1 MIIGSSEIRKLIQ
14 EKKLV
19 ENYLEEHVE
28 GAGIDVRVG
37 KIFHLKSGAKLTT
50 SERVLPE
57 VEEVNESHFVLKPD
71 HYVLIQTMEKVN
83 MPLGLCA
90 RMLPRSTIQRSGVYQ
105 FHAFI
110 DPGYSGQLTFGMKNL
125 GKFDF
130 EFEKGTKIA
139 QLVFEEVRGEAK
151 PYNGRYQGGRVT

>member
-1 MIIGSSEIRKLIQ
+1 MILGSSELRRLIN
-14 EKKLV
+14 EIKLV
-19 ENYLEEHVE
+19 ENYNENYIE

-57 VEEVNESHFVLKPD
+57 VEELQDTRFVLKPE

-83 MPLGLCA
+83 MPLDLCA
-90 RMLPRSTIQRSGVYQ
+90 RMLPRSTVQRSGVYQ

-125 GKFDF
+125 GNHEF

-139 QLVFEEVRGEAK
+139 QLIFEEVKGEAK
-151 PYNGRYQGGRVT
+151 GYKGRYQGGKVT

>member
-1 MIIGSSEIRKLIQ
+1 MILAYSEIKKLIA

-19 ENYLEEHVE
+19 ENYLEENIE

-37 KIFHLKSGAKLTT
+37 KIFHLKSGAKLTA

-57 VEEVNESHFVLKPD
+57 VEEVVEKHFVLKPE

-83 MPLGLCA
+83 MPLDLCA

-110 DPGYSGQLTFGMKNL
+110 DPGYSGVLTFGMKNL
-125 GKFDF
+125 GRFNF
-130 EFEKGTKIA
+130 EFEKGTKVA
-139 QLVFEEVRGEAK
+139 QLIFEEVKGEAK
-151 PYNGRYQGGRVT
+151 GYKGRYQGGKVT

>member
-1 MIIGSSEIRKLIQ
+1 MILAYSEIKKMIK
-14 EKKLV
+14 ESKLV
-19 ENYLEEHVE
+19 ENYLGENIE

-37 KIFHLKSGAKLTT
+37 KIFHLKSGAKLTA

-57 VEEVNESHFVLKPD
+57 VEEVPEKHFVLKPE
-71 HYVLIQTMEKVN
+71 HYVLIQTIEKVN
-83 MPLGLCA
+83 MPLNMCA

-110 DPGYSGQLTFGMKNL
+110 DPGYSGALTFGMKNL
-125 GKFDF
+125 GKFNF

-139 QLVFEEVRGEAK
+139 QLIFEEVKGEAK
-151 PYNGRYQGGRVT
+151 GYKGRYQGGKVT

>member
-1 MIIGSSEIRKLIQ
+1 MILAYSEIKKLIA

-19 ENYLEEHVE
+19 ENYLEENIE

-37 KIFHLKSGAKLTT
+37 RIFYLKSGAKLTA

-57 VEEVNESHFVLKPD
+57 VEEVVEKHFVLKPE

-83 MPLGLCA
+83 MPLDLCA

-110 DPGYSGQLTFGMKNL
+110 DPGYSGVLTFGMKNL
-125 GKFDF
+125 PNANINSCALNIFF
-130 EFEKGTKIA
+130 
-139 QLVFEEVRGEAK
+139 
-151 PYNGRYQGGRVT
+151 

>member
-1 MIIGSSEIRKLIQ
+1 MILAYSEIKKLIT

-19 ENYLEEHVE
+19 ENHLEENIE

-37 KIFHLKSGAKLTT
+37 KIFHLKSGAKLTA

-57 VEEVNESHFVLKPD
+57 VEEVPEKHFVLKPE
-71 HYVLIQTMEKVN
+71 HYVLIQTIEKVN
-83 MPLGLCA
+83 MPLDLCA

-110 DPGYSGQLTFGMKNL
+110 DPGYSGALTFGMKNL
-125 GKFDF
+125 GKFNF

-139 QLVFEEVRGEAK
+139 QLIFEEVKGEAK
-151 PYNGRYQGGRVT
+151 GYKGRYQGGKVT

>member
-1 MIIGSSEIRKLIQ
+1 MILGSTEIDKLIQ
-14 EKKLV
+14 KKKLL
-19 ENYLEEHVE
+19 ENYLEENIE
-28 GAGIDVRVG
+28 GAGVDLRVG

-57 VEEVNESHFVLKPD
+57 IEEINGRHFVLKPD

-83 MPLGLCA
+83 MPLNICA

-110 DPGYSGQLTFGMKNL
+110 DPGYSGTLTFGMKNL

-139 QLVFEEVRGEAK
+139 QIIFELVKGKTKAYK
-151 PYNGRYQGGRVT
+151 GKYQGGKVT